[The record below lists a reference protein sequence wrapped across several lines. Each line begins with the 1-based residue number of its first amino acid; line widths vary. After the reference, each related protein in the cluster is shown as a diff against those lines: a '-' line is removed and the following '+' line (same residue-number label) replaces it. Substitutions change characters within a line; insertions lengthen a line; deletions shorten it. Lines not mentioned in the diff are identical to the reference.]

1 MATWWCTWWHWWN
14 DESNYVDNNAVIW
27 FMAQNASKWL
37 TNTEYVCDLFGNLI
51 LSHAHLPTEKWQLTV
66 AGFPTTH
73 KSAKRTV
80 QRCGKKTQKR
90 IRWKNNKIN
99 LQSSNVFFH
108 TPALYAVSWIP
119 SRGTSRQMM
128 ALVAWCLSIP
138 EGYEPSTSVGDTHVI
153 HLSWGR
159 TWLQL
164 PQCGT
169 WRWWRLQSMI
179 YLLFQGLV
187 FNTNVL
193 FLRSNALVPC
203 LLFHLCHLFFWWDF
217 SPVLPVAT
225 CCLEGGNKIDS
236 AKCSCG
242 YQKILKSEFY
252 CLLWIVF
259 SNTSRSCG

>member
-1 MATWWCTWWHWWN
+1 MTTNRGGVPHNPQICKENCAKMW
-14 DESNYVDNNAVIW
+14 
-27 FMAQNASKWL
+27 QK
-37 TNTEYVCDLFGNLI
+37 NTETYSL
-51 LSHAHLPTEKWQLTV
+51 
-66 AGFPTTH
+66 
-73 KSAKRTV
+73 
-80 QRCGKKTQKR
+80 KKQQD
-90 IRWKNNKIN
+90 
-99 LQSSNVFFH
+99 QSPKFQCFFH